1 MLLLFLLL
9 YRFVINSFII
19 AESCSSAHHRIK
31 KNKKKH
37 FSNTRERTPQKYFNF
52 MLQKV
57 IFCFT
62 YNSNIACRKNLGFIS
77 SFVLSATRVH
87 KGREQHNVTFSI
99 YWTENVPTSLVD
111 IAFQNKLPTDPNN
124 RD

>member
-31 KNKKKH
+31 KKKKKKKKH

-111 IAFQNKLPTDPNN
+111 IAFSKQIAN
-124 RD
+124 RPK